1 MCCYTLCAVCCLLL
15 PTQTPAFLPLLSLS
29 FPFPFPLLVLSFL
42 QTMIN
47 EFHRIGL
54 PNPIADVLLR
64 FEEKIRYC
72 RDASNLRDSGVLN
85 PLESPET
92 LSMPVNNPRHHDLL
106 YVLTSRRERD
116 VVYRLYR
123 CRTWLCLSMMACVM
137 RGIWSVEWEWR
148 DVVMRSGEMQGSNL
162 FPLLLPQG
170 TPRSTT
176 RGPSTASS
184 SAPPPWPTRVT
195 WPCSV

>member
-1 MCCYTLCAVCCLLL
+1 
-15 PTQTPAFLPLLSLS
+15 
-29 FPFPFPLLVLSFL
+29 
-42 QTMIN
+42 MIN

-116 VVYRLYR
+116 VVYRSIGVVNGFV
-123 CRTWLCLSMMACVM
+123 CL
-137 RGIWSVEWEWR
+137 
-148 DVVMRSGEMQGSNL
+148 
-162 FPLLLPQG
+162 
-170 TPRSTT
+170 
-176 RGPSTASS
+176 
-184 SAPPPWPTRVT
+184 
-195 WPCSV
+195 

>member
-1 MCCYTLCAVCCLLL
+1 
-15 PTQTPAFLPLLSLS
+15 
-29 FPFPFPLLVLSFL
+29 
-42 QTMIN
+42 MIN

-106 YVLTSRRERD
+106 YVLTSRRESRRESD
-116 VVYRLYR
+116 VVYRSIVSIGVVNGFV
-123 CRTWLCLSMMACVM
+123 CL
-137 RGIWSVEWEWR
+137 
-148 DVVMRSGEMQGSNL
+148 
-162 FPLLLPQG
+162 
-170 TPRSTT
+170 
-176 RGPSTASS
+176 
-184 SAPPPWPTRVT
+184 
-195 WPCSV
+195 

>member
-1 MCCYTLCAVCCLLL
+1 MCRVLRAVCCVLCAVCCMLCAVYYVLS
-15 PTQTPAFLPLLSLS
+15 PTHTPAFLSFSFLPLLYLS
-29 FPFPFPLLVLSFL
+29 FP

-106 YVLTSRRERD
+106 YVDE
-116 VVYRLYR
+116 
-123 CRTWLCLSMMACVM
+123 
-137 RGIWSVEWEWR
+137 
-148 DVVMRSGEMQGSNL
+148 
-162 FPLLLPQG
+162 
-170 TPRSTT
+170 
-176 RGPSTASS
+176 
-184 SAPPPWPTRVT
+184 
-195 WPCSV
+195 